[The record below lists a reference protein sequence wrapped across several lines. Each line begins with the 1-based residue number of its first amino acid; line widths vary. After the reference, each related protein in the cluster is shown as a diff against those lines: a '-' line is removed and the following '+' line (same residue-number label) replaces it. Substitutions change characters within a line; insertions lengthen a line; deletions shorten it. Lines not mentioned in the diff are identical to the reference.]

1 MASWLQRVQWG
12 LCGRDT
18 ADLHRLPPRPPRPA
32 ACAASTPSTQACP
45 GEDVP
50 HTSSLQR
57 SRQGA
62 PGTHPT
68 AWSRGKPCCPKQ
80 QEKTG
85 ATANTTSTPTVVN
98 HPLPRD
104 RGWDPLGTACG
115 SLEARL
121 REASPQPPAQ
131 HPHPGRRLAPGP
143 SGCLPASAARPR
155 VGAGRVLCASALGER
170 WVPARSGGR
179 GFWGSVWVSVPRGT
193 VSPSQSSSRGGP
205 GRGLPDGGC
214 VPLQQD
220 PLGSCRGGHRGTGA
234 APAPTASAGSPAPG
248 SSGERLSR
256 AS

>member
-12 LCGRDT
+12 HEATWGAVWAGHCRPPP
-18 ADLHRLPPRPPRPA
+18 APPRPPRPA
-32 ACAASTPSTQACP
+32 APTPSTQACP

-50 HTSSLQR
+50 HTSSVQR

-68 AWSRGKPCCPKQ
+68 ARSRGKPRCPKQ

-85 ATANTTSTPTVVN
+85 ATANPTSTPTGVN
-98 HPLPRD
+98 HPLPRE
-104 RGWDPLGTACG
+104 RGWGPLGTACG

-121 REASPQPPAQ
+121 REVSPQHPAQ
-131 HPHPGRRLAPGP
+131 HPPPRTARAPGP

-155 VGAGRVLCASALGER
+155 AGAGCESCASAPGER
-170 WVPARSGGR
+170 SCGR
-179 GFWGSVWVSVPRGT
+179 GFWGSVWASVPRGT
-193 VSPSQSSSRGGP
+193 VSPSQSSCRGGP
-205 GRGLPDGGC
+205 GRGLPAGGC

-234 APAPTASAGSPAPG
+234 APAPTTSAGGPAPG